1 MLVRITL
8 HLARDRAFPEG
19 SAQHGYEI
27 VAPLDASGHLDAE
40 AWRSHRGLCRVRR
53 FWLGEEDRQALLVHH
68 AGGAGGAT
76 WKISYE
82 TKETEDDEAGYRLGS
97 HRFVLGEYVS
107 IGDGEGHSH
116 TFKIAEI
123 KPL

>member
-1 MLVRITL
+1 MLRRITL
-8 HLARDRAFPEG
+8 NLARDHEFPEG
-19 SAQHGYEI
+19 SSEHGYEI

-40 AWRSHRGLCRVRR
+40 AWRLQKGLCHVRR
-53 FWLGEEDRQALLVHH
+53 FWPGEEDRQGLLVHH

-76 WKISYE
+76 WKISYDMPE
-82 TKETEDDEAGYRLGS
+82 TGEDESGYRLGS

-107 IGDGEGHSH
+107 ILDDDGHSH

-123 KPL
+123 RPA